1 MAVHPDACLKNIHQE
16 CLKEDRMLAFDVY
29 AVSGDYSY
37 YHYCIDGLDDRG
49 WGCGYRTCQTLCSW
63 IYFCQRESGSGLNMN
78 DPVRRKICAPVPT
91 IPEIQQILVEIGDKP
106 ASFVNSKEWIGSVEI
121 SMCLDAI
128 YDVPCRL
135 IHILPGEF
143 GTHVDTLCEHFARH
157 GGPLMMGGDSDNS
170 SKGIVGVA
178 VHQKSKCVHLLVL
191 DPHCDTCVKDAGE
204 LWKLN
209 RVTMLPIEQLDQK
222 SFYNLCAP
230 TLQRQ
235 PS

>member
-1 MAVHPDACLKNIHQE
+1 MTVHPDMCLKNIHQE
-16 CLKEDRMLAFDVY
+16 CLKGDRLVGFDIY

-63 IYFCQRESGSGLNMN
+63 VYFCQRDSRNPDDL
-78 DPVRRKICAPVPT
+78 VRKTIKAPVPT
-91 IPEIQQILVEIGDKP
+91 IPELQQILVNLGDKP

-143 GTHVDTLCEHFARH
+143 GRHVEVLCKHFASH
-157 GGPLMMGGDSDNS
+157 GGPLMMGGDSDSS
-170 SKGIVGVA
+170 SKGIAGVA
-178 VHQKSKCVHLLVL
+178 IHRENKRVYLLIL
-191 DPHCDTCVKDAGE
+191 DPHCDTSVKDAGE

-209 RVTMLPIEQLDQK
+209 RVTLLPIEELDQQ
-222 SFYNLCAP
+222 SFYNLCMP
-230 TLQRQ
+230 TLRRQ